1 MRIITIREF
10 LSAFA
15 VWLALGMAVQTAGA
29 QQATGGAWRFLVSG
43 DSRNCGDVV
52 MPGIAETARK
62 NQAAFYWHLGDLR
75 LTTNFDE
82 DISHQPEHI
91 AKPLTITEYGN
102 IEWADYIENQI
113 GPFGSIP
120 FFVGIGNHE
129 TVPPYKTREDFLLQ
143 FADWLDSPVLHDQRL
158 KDDPADYRMKT
169 YFHWIERGVAF
180 YYLDSATAEQFDSAQ
195 LRWFE
200 RTLSKDL
207 ADPSVRTVVA
217 GMHKALP
224 ESISANHSMNESPT
238 GIESGR
244 RVYADLLRA
253 RDESH
258 KRVYVLASH
267 SHYFMDGIF
276 HTDFWNQHGGV
287 LPGWI
292 VGTAGARRVPLP
304 PNSAD
309 ARTALVNV
317 YGSLLGTVQPNGEIN
332 FEFEKLEEKDVPP
345 AVTGR
350 YGKEFVHWC
359 FAENTD
365 AK

>member
-1 MRIITIREF
+1 MMTIRRA
-10 LSAFA
+10 LSAVA
-15 VWLALGMAVQTAGA
+15 VVLGLALVAQPASA
-29 QQATGGAWRFLVSG
+29 QQSVSSPWRFLASG

-75 LTTNFDE
+75 RTTNFDE
-82 DISHQPEHI
+82 DIAHQPEHI
-91 AKPLTITEYGN
+91 TKPLTITEYEN
-102 IEWADYIENQI
+102 IEWADYIESQI
-113 GPFGSIP
+113 KPFGSMT
-120 FFVGIGNHE
+120 FFLGIGNHE

-143 FADWLDSPVLHDQRL
+143 FADWLDSPVLRAQRL
-158 KDDPADYRMKT
+158 KDDPTDYNMKT
-169 YFHWIERGVAF
+169 YFHWIDRGVAF
-180 YYLDSATAEQFDSAQ
+180 YYLDSATADQFDSAQ

-200 RTLSKDL
+200 RTLAKDL
-207 ADPSVRTVVA
+207 ANPAVLTIVT

-224 ESISANHSMNESPT
+224 ESISAGHSMNESPT
-238 GIESGR
+238 GTESGR

-253 RDESH
+253 RDEAH
-258 KRVYVLASH
+258 KHVYVLASH

-276 HTDFWNQHGGV
+276 NTEYWKQHGGV

-292 VGTAGARRVPLP
+292 VGTAGAVRYALP

-309 ARTALVNV
+309 AHIALVNV

-332 FEFEKLEEKDVPP
+332 FEFEKLEEKDVPSS
-345 AVTGR
+345 VTAR
-350 YGKEFVHWC
+350 YGKDFVHWC
-359 FAENTD
+359 FAENSE

>member
-1 MRIITIREF
+1 MITIRKF
-10 LSAFA
+10 LSAFT
-15 VWLALGMAVQTAGA
+15 VMMALGVGVPTASA
-29 QQATGGAWRFLVSG
+29 QQATGSAWRFLVSG

-82 DISHQPEHI
+82 DISHQPEHV

-143 FADWLDSPVLHDQRL
+143 FADWLDSPVLHAQRL
-158 KDDPADYRMKT
+158 KDNPADYRMKT

-207 ADPSVRTVVA
+207 ADPSVAAIVT

-224 ESISANHSMNESPT
+224 ESISANHSMNESPA

-276 HTDFWNQHGGV
+276 NTDFWKQHGGV

-304 PNSAD
+304 PNAAD
-309 ARTALVNV
+309 ARAALVNV
-317 YGSLLGTVQPNGEIN
+317 YGSLLGTVQANGEIN
-332 FEFEKLEEKDVPP
+332 FEFEKLEEKDVPA

-365 AK
+365 AR